1 MMELVVASVVIAM
14 IGWSWLFLHLFLLR
28 VTAEIDAVRDS
39 PVAKLDAREHRL
51 GGKMQRLED
60 RLEGRMQR
68 LEDGQNSL
76 RVELA
81 RLEASWSVAVDW
93 AIGGEQVR
101 HRTCDDRRPLGE
113 RVGDPVS
120 NPNHLC
126 CAFMPLL
133 SSPLCDSRY
142 CVTLW

>member
-14 IGWSWLFLHLFLLR
+14 IGWSWLFLYLFLLR

-39 PVAKLDAREHRL
+39 LVAKLDAREHRL
-51 GGKMQRLED
+51 GGKMQ

-101 HRTCDDRRPLGE
+101 RR
-113 RVGDPVS
+113 
-120 NPNHLC
+120 NP
-126 CAFMPLL
+126 
-133 SSPLCDSRY
+133 
-142 CVTLW
+142 